1 MTCAMVWPLLWIAES
16 RGWAASWVN
25 WLCTSL
31 DGMRSPFTMTSIRDS
46 LWFRIIQTDYFFL
59 SHTHTHKHTTFLVK
73 INYCT
78 LLITIIPPSISP
90 ISQKLERDSSQG
102 QDKIIRRLI
111 HTNKSRKLHHDVVKK
126 ACHQNRPLNHF
137 CFSLLLFSVIW
148 SLFLTIIQSSYCLN
162 VMA

>member
-59 SHTHTHKHTTFLVK
+59 SHTHTHHFLSKDQLLHTLDY
-73 INYCT
+73 NN
-78 LLITIIPPSISP
+78 S
-90 ISQKLERDSSQG
+90 SQHQPHQPETRERDGSQG

-126 ACHQNRPLNHF
+126 ARHQNRPLNHF